1 MEQKIIANMTTTSKI
16 LSGIIVVLV
25 LACGFF
31 FFTAKAPTKLGS
43 VYGTPAFDD
52 YADATLATTTLAT
65 FGGILHTIVITNP
78 VSNSVINVYDAAS
91 TSTAVTPIATITI
104 PSSSTQTP
112 FTLTFDNINVNGLT
126 ISQATATSTLTAE
139 Y

>member
-1 MEQKIIANMTTTSKI
+1 MTKLDKVIITVAI
-16 LSGIIVVLV
+16 VAIVVLV
-25 LACGFF
+25 GIAVYGLSHQSV
-31 FFTAKAPTKLGS
+31 KLGS
-43 VYGTPAFDD
+43 IYGTPAFDD
-52 YADATLATTTLAT
+52 YTDATLATTTLAT

>member
-1 MEQKIIANMTTTSKI
+1 MTKFDKVI
-16 LSGIIVVLV
+16 LTVAIVAIVVLAGIAV
-25 LACGFF
+25 YGLSHRSV
-31 FFTAKAPTKLGS
+31 KLGS

-52 YADATLATTTLAT
+52 YTDATLATTTLAT

-78 VSNSVINVYDAAS
+78 VSNSVITVCDSAT
-91 TSTAVTPIATITI
+91 TSSCGTTVAVITI
-104 PSSSTQTP
+104 PSSSVQEP

-126 ISQATATSTLTAE
+126 IQQATATSTLTAE